1 MDSKRYSAWEISTVC
16 VRVGVRKKTAEGE
29 TRFVNTKDIS
39 TIRRFLGVVE
49 GVVVSMPKEMQ
60 LLIYDHLEK
69 VEAIMDREEKESEN

>member
-1 MDSKRYSAWEISTVC
+1 M
-16 VRVGVRKKTAEGE
+16 
-29 TRFVNTKDIS
+29 NTKDIS